1 MLSNKVLN
9 SLIAILGISVFAGF
23 YFFWSSDAIT
33 KSSINKNKIVKQNE
47 TEKSEKMDLTLHNSN
62 ENRNIFS
69 HKTIK
74 VSQKNKI
81 SEEDEIAKIIVDDN
95 NSDKVSSIDSSDLEA
110 IENSNVQEIENINS
124 YHDEVLTTTESEMQD
139 IENIDADYEKNLQAK
154 LEKSQGMLNQIYSNS
169 PLVEENGNQ
178 NIQEANQEDI
188 KEEF

>member
-81 SEEDEIAKIIVDDN
+81 SEEDEIAKITIDDN
-95 NSDKVSSIDSSDLEA
+95 NSDEVLIDTSKLDA
-110 IENSNVQEIENINS
+110 IADINTPEIENINS
-124 YHDEVLTTTESEMQD
+124 YHDEVLASTKSEMQD

-154 LEKSQGMLNQIYSNS
+154 LEKSKDMLNQIYSSS
-169 PLVEENGNQ
+169 PLVEKNSNQ
-178 NIQEANQEDI
+178 NINEANQEDI